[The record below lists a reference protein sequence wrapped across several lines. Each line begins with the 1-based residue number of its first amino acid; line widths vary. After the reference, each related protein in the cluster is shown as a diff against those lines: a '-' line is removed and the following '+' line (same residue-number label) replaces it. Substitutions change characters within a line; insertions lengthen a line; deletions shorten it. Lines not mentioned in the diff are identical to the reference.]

1 MCTNCG
7 CSEVDAAVLHGA
19 EGESLEIGGRSA
31 QGGDPPKSPIKRG
44 TLNGSTTPLFKGGRG
59 DLHTHVEDHPPH
71 AHHHDRPHTLDV
83 RERLLSKND
92 RIALQNRE
100 NFQFLGLLVLN
111 ILSSPGSGK
120 TTLVEQTAIAQGND
134 APRIGVIVGDLA
146 TDNDAQRIRAAGA
159 TALQITTGTAC
170 HLESDMVAHAA
181 SHLDLTNLDLLV
193 IENVGN
199 LVCPAA
205 YDLGETLRVV
215 LLSVTEGEDKPLKY
229 PTAFQSADVVLLTKV
244 DIAEAV
250 GFDRETAIANI
261 RRMAPQAQL
270 FELSARSGVGMGDW
284 LMYLRSQQVQVKQG
298 QLQQQPLAQVPQ

>member
-1 MCTNCG
+1 MCSNCG
-7 CSEVDAAVLHGA
+7 CSEVGSGILHGA
-19 EGESLEIGGRSA
+19 ASPHPSPLPRGEGTGGWIG
-31 QGGDPPKSPIKRG
+31 SPLPLGEGLGERG
-44 TLNGSTTPLFKGGRG
+44 
-59 DLHTHVEDHPPH
+59 DHPPH
-71 AHHHDRPHTLDV
+71 DHDQPHPDRPHTVDI

-92 RIALQNRE
+92 RVALQNRE
-100 NFQFLGLLVLN
+100 SFQSRGLLVLN
-111 ILSSPGSGK
+111 LLSSPGSGK
-120 TTLVEQTAIAQGND
+120 TTLIERTVSAQGNH

-146 TDNDAQRIRAAGA
+146 TENDAQRIRAAGA

-170 HLESDMVAHAA
+170 HLEADMVAQAA
-181 SHLDLTNLDLLV
+181 SHLDLGNLDLLV

-261 RRMAPQAQL
+261 RRMAPQARL
-270 FELSARSGVGMGDW
+270 FELSARSGEGMGDW
-284 LMYLRSQQVQVKQG
+284 LMYLRSQQVHVK
-298 QLQQQPLAQVPQ
+298 QQPLAQVPQ

>member
-1 MCTNCG
+1 M
-7 CSEVDAAVLHGA
+7 AANSPPPQAG
-19 EGESLEIGGRSA
+19 EGLGE
-31 QGGDPPKSPIKRG
+31 RG
-44 TLNGSTTPLFKGGRG
+44 
-59 DLHTHVEDHPPH
+59 DHPPH
-71 AHHHDRPHTLDV
+71 DHDHPHPDRPHTVDI

-92 RIALQNRE
+92 RVALQNRE
-100 NFQFLGLLVLN
+100 SFQSRGLLVLN
-111 ILSSPGSGK
+111 LLSSPGSGK
-120 TTLVEQTAIAQGND
+120 TTLIERMVSAQGHH

-146 TDNDAQRIRAAGA
+146 TENDAQRIRAAGA

-170 HLESDMVAHAA
+170 HLEADMVAQAA
-181 SHLDLTNLDLLV
+181 SHLDLGNLDLLV

-261 RRMAPQAQL
+261 RRMAPQARL
-270 FELSARSGVGMGDW
+270 FELSARSGEGMGDW
-284 LMYLRSQQVQVKQG
+284 LMYLRSQQVHVK
-298 QLQQQPLAQVPQ
+298 QQPLAQVPQ

>member
-1 MCTNCG
+1 MCSNCG
-7 CSEVDAAVLHGA
+7 GSEVGSGILHGA
-19 EGESLEIGGRSA
+19 ASPHPSPLPRGEGTGGGIG
-31 QGGDPPKSPIKRG
+31 SPLPLGEGLGERG
-44 TLNGSTTPLFKGGRG
+44 
-59 DLHTHVEDHPPH
+59 DHPPH
-71 AHHHDRPHTLDV
+71 DHDHPHPDRPHTVDI

-92 RIALQNRE
+92 RVALQNRE
-100 NFQFLGLLVLN
+100 SFQSRGLLVLN
-111 ILSSPGSGK
+111 LLSSPGSGK
-120 TTLVEQTAIAQGND
+120 TTLIERTVSAQGNH

-146 TDNDAQRIRAAGA
+146 TENDAQRIRSAGA

-170 HLESDMVAHAA
+170 HLEADMVAQAA
-181 SHLDLTNLDLLV
+181 SHLDLGNLDLLV

-261 RRMAPQAQL
+261 RRMAPQARL
-270 FELSARSGVGMGDW
+270 FELSARSGEGMGDW
-284 LMYLRSQQVQVKQG
+284 LMYLRSQQVHVK
-298 QLQQQPLAQVPQ
+298 QQPLAQVPQ